1 MSDSNEER
9 VNLFDTA
16 IGSIKHYTY
25 DGSFFVRAEKVTAE
39 TVGIPPDE
47 WDAILSQ
54 DSKNRQQPPVT
65 TLNERAL
72 STKALYK
79 PIQGDYETPILEINP
94 GSGNETLRG
103 TLHHCW
109 LDGDRLAL
117 HYARQWGVSTSD
129 FTTPI
134 CYTALSYT
142 WGPPVFEA
150 TIECDGHAKRITSG
164 LEAALKQF
172 RQPHDSIM
180 MWIDQ
185 ICINQD
191 DEAEKKKQIPLMG
204 RIYERARSTVIWL
217 GEAGNGS
224 SSALKLIERITS
236 ILHFTLS
243 EVDMKSFQ
251 RIGLPVADSH
261 AWKELWDL
269 LARPWFTRVWI
280 IQEAILS
287 SLYQTWFACG
297 DSFMPWNTL
306 TTACCYL
313 ETCGI
318 SRKLHEKFGPGL
330 KQQRDICEV
339 VWNLDNERSDYKS
352 GPAPTLFKLLT
363 KVRNSKCWDSR
374 DRIYGLLGV
383 CEGGDKEAV
392 MKNDRIGSTA
402 VDLYIN
408 MTTHH
413 LFREPKIGMRL
424 TTVLAALD
432 HESSDLPS
440 WVPDWRVPPRMYPL
454 GEQFAHSVYQAS
466 GPFSKIMLRERE
478 SNKPIMRIND
488 EKNELTIQGVFFDTL
503 IDIGTLFTNPDLSN
517 KNPTTENQTLLEA
530 VAFVSQLKQT
540 GSEYNVFTALWKSLV
555 AGKNGDG
562 KLRSPESF
570 AEVFSFLL
578 DQTTGKS
585 PSVLGQTYSI
595 RQKRPRG
602 KGGLELSSLE
612 TRTLG
617 QTFQE

>member
-54 DSKNRQQPPVT
+54 DSKNRRRPPVT
-65 TLNERAL
+65 TLNERAP
-72 STKALYK
+72 STKALYE
-79 PIQGDYETPILEINP
+79 PIQGDYETRILEIKP
-94 GSGNETLRG
+94 GSGSETLQG
-103 TLHHCW
+103 ALHHCW

-117 HYARQWGVSTSD
+117 DYARQWGVSTSD
-129 FTTPI
+129 FTTPV

-150 TIECDGHAKRITSG
+150 TIKCDGHAKRITRG

-191 DEAEKKKQIPLMG
+191 DDAEKKKQIPLMG

-243 EVDMKSFQ
+243 E
-251 RIGLPVADSH
+251 
-261 AWKELWDL
+261 
-269 LARPWFTRVWI
+269 
-280 IQEAILS
+280 
-287 SLYQTWFACG
+287 
-297 DSFMPWNTL
+297 
-306 TTACCYL
+306 
-313 ETCGI
+313 
-318 SRKLHEKFGPGL
+318 
-330 KQQRDICEV
+330 
-339 VWNLDNERSDYKS
+339 
-352 GPAPTLFKLLT
+352 
-363 KVRNSKCWDSR
+363 
-374 DRIYGLLGV
+374 
-383 CEGGDKEAV
+383 
-392 MKNDRIGSTA
+392 
-402 VDLYIN
+402 
-408 MTTHH
+408 
-413 LFREPKIGMRL
+413 
-424 TTVLAALD
+424 
-432 HESSDLPS
+432 
-440 WVPDWRVPPRMYPL
+440 
-454 GEQFAHSVYQAS
+454 FAHSVYQAS

-478 SNKPIMRIND
+478 IKKPIMKIND

-517 KNPTTENQTLLEA
+517 ENPTTENQTLLEA
-530 VAFVSQLKQT
+530 VAFVSQLKQA

-585 PSVLGQTYSI
+585 PSVPGQTYSI
-595 RQKRPRG
+595 RQRRPRG

-617 QTFQE
+617 QTFQEVRTALKRALKNRRLGITNKGYLGLFPGHVKKGDVVYVFETCALPSALRSAGNGKFRFIGECFVYGIMEGEAVEAEDTCRIDVTLV